1 MMTLL
6 AFMGEISPQAD
17 CAIVFA
23 LMKAKFVG
31 KGYDHRQ
38 GPL

>member
-1 MMTLL
+1 MTFL

-17 CAIVFA
+17 RTIGFA
-23 LMKAKFVG
+23 LMKAKFLG
-31 KGYDHRQ
+31 KSYDHSQ